1 MGTDASEIP
10 SDPSLRELHT
20 ARTTELEVVCGRM
33 TGYSEVAHLLSRG
46 PAELAATKQMQVK
59 MKDRLA
65 RAAAT
70 V

>member
-33 TGYSEVAHLLSRG
+33 TGYSEVAHLLARR
-46 PAELAATKQMQVK
+46 PAELAAAEQVQMQ
-59 MKDRLA
+59 MKDGLP
-65 RAAAT
+65 RAAAAI
-70 V
+70 